1 MPMSEKY
8 KPMPRAEKKVKK
20 AQVEM
25 FKEVSND

>member
-1 MPMSEKY
+1 MPMSDKY

-25 FKEVSND
+25 FKEVGE